1 MLDIQKSLNLLTG
14 SILGAA
20 AAGAKLGQKF
30 SPKKSAQKPEAKQPE
45 VGSSLGYTT
54 ELSSDQAALMAFKS
68 ADEMIKQKARKQQLR
83 DAKTGRYV
91 RLYQAPEDKKE
102 GGSK

>member
-1 MLDIQKSLNLLTG
+1 MLDIQRSLNLLTG
-14 SILGAA
+14 SVLGAA
-20 AAGAKLGQKF
+20 AAGAKVYKKF
-30 SPKKSAQKPEAKQPE
+30 SPKEAKQPEVKQPE

-83 DAKTGRYV
+83 DARTGRYV
-91 RLYQAPEDKKE
+91 RLYQAPEEKK